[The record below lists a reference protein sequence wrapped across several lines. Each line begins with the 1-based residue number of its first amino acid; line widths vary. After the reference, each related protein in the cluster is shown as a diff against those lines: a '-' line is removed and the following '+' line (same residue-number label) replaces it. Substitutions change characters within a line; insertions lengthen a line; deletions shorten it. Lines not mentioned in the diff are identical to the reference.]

1 MFNFNGKTPKEIIF
15 NGKSLSKLLFNGVEV
30 WRKSLLPSGYKR
42 CEYLQSADGR
52 QWIDTNVIATGSSVE
67 FKASVFQPGYS
78 NAPQCVFW
86 TRLGGRSYISYGFI
100 ANSSTQVRAYMGTH
114 GDANIT
120 KTVSSYSNP
129 ITVRMEKGRFT
140 LNGKTYSID
149 KNQTAVNYPISLFH
163 LFELGKPYNGYSG
176 NKVKIYY
183 FKIFKN
189 NELVF
194 DGIPALDENN
204 KPCMYDT
211 VSKQTFYN
219 KGTGEFLYAVA
230 K

>member
-1 MFNFNGKTPKEIIF
+1 MYKGNNTISSVIKGSSNIAKI
-15 NGKSLSKLLFNGVEV
+15 LFNGIEV

-67 FKASVFQPGYS
+67 FKADVFQDGYD
-78 NAPQCVFW
+78 NATQCVFW
-86 TRLGGRSYISYGFI
+86 TRLGKSTFISYGFI
-100 ANSSTQVRAYMGTH
+100 ANSSTSVRAYMGTK
-114 GDANIT
+114 GVYTIT
-120 KTVSSYSNP
+120 NTVNSYSNP
-129 ITVRMEKGRFT
+129 ITVRMEKGSFT
-140 LNGKTYSID
+140 LNGKSYSID
-149 KNQTAVNYPISLFH
+149 SNQTAVNYPITLFH
-163 LFELGKPYNGYSG
+163 LFELGKPYDGNSG
-176 NKVKIYY
+176 KKVKIYY

-211 VSKQTFYN
+211 VSGKTFYN
-219 KGTGEFLYAVA
+219 QGTGEFLYAVA

>member
-1 MFNFNGKTPKEIIF
+1 MYKGNNAISSVIKGSSNIAKI
-15 NGKSLSKLLFNGVEV
+15 LFNSIEV
-30 WRKSLLPSGYKR
+30 WKKSLLPSGYKR

-67 FKASVFQPGYS
+67 FKAGVFQDGYD
-78 NAPQCVFW
+78 NAVQCVFW
-86 TRLGGRSYISYGFI
+86 TRLGAVSFISYGFI
-100 ANSSTQVRAYMGTH
+100 ANSSTLIRAYMGTK

-120 KTVSSYSNP
+120 KPVNSYSNP
-129 ITVRMEKGRFT
+129 ITVRMEKGSFT
-140 LNGKTYSID
+140 LNGESYSID
-149 KNQTAVNYPISLFH
+149 SNQTAVNYPITLFH
-163 LFELGKPYNGYSG
+163 LSEFGKPYDGNTG

-219 KGTGEFLYAVA
+219 QGTGEFLYAVA